1 MIKAISNF
9 LTKEELALAQ
19 EYWKLSEINPQNSH
33 MVPSLFSKGSIEVY
47 ADILSEVFLQTK
59 KHLVE
64 EVFGEELYPTYTYS
78 RMYYKGCALKKHND
92 RPSCEVS
99 VTLNIFGDKDWP
111 IWFWKLKSLNG
122 KIDESVKPS
131 SIITNPGDAAV
142 YEGGMYDHWREEY
155 TGEKCMQ
162 IFLHYVRKN
171 GNFNRFKLDGRD
183 HLGQYIPE
191 SKKNIWS
198 NKQ

>member
-1 MIKAISNF
+1 M
-9 LTKEELALAQ
+9 
-19 EYWKLSEINPQNSH
+19 W
-33 MVPSLFSKGSIEVY
+33 
-47 ADILSEVFLQTK
+47 D
-59 KHLVE
+59 
-64 EVFGEELYPTYTYS
+64 
-78 RMYYKGCALKKHND
+78 
-92 RPSCEVS
+92 
-99 VTLNIFGDKDWP
+99 
-111 IWFWKLKSLNG
+111 KLKSLNG
-122 KIDESVKPS
+122 KIDENVKPS

-171 GNFNRFKLDGRD
+171 GNFTRFELDGRAQ
-183 HLGQYIPE
+183 LGQYMQE